1 MRLMRVQVGL
11 KLTADVCTNKCHHCM
26 KRIDHNSW
34 LTIPQVNVTFLQVF
48 HKDSAL
54 PNNKKLLSLL
64 KVPNEC
70 GQGFESFLH
79 LASTI

>member
-1 MRLMRVQVGL
+1 MMRLMRVQVGL
-11 KLTADVCTNKCHHCM
+11 KLTAD
-26 KRIDHNSW
+26 
-34 LTIPQVNVTFLQVF
+34 VNVTFLQVF

>member
-1 MRLMRVQVGL
+1 MGL

-34 LTIPQVNVTFLQVF
+34 LTIPGECDIFASVPY
-48 HKDSAL
+48 KDSAL